1 MKPGW
6 QLFLMFLAWLYLF
19 LIFYEPVHSTDF
31 SITAY
36 SPSYIVMLVLEI
48 FILITLLIELI
59 LEIIIKF
66 TDKSLQKGKY
76 SLNQKILSKI
86 IVESGLI
93 IDLCLF
99 YSLYPK
105 GIEYFRFGKLL
116 RPFAIMYFHQYS
128 RRTATSIAKT
138 WKYILDVMLL
148 FFCMTTIFALVAV
161 KMVKQNIKEIQKDPT
176 LNVLIIYNIL

>member
-1 MKPGW
+1 M
-6 QLFLMFLAWLYLF
+6 AWLYLF

-36 SPSYIVMLVLEI
+36 SASYIVMLVLEI
-48 FILITLLIELI
+48 FILSSLLIELV

-66 TDKSLQKGKY
+66 TERNMHRISKKY
-76 SLNQKILSKI
+76 PLNFKLISKI

-138 WKYILDVMLL
+138 WKYILDMMLMVYL
-148 FFCMTTIFALVAV
+148 MVVIFALVAV
-161 KMVKQNIKEIQKDPT
+161 KMVKQKIDDVKNDPA
-176 LNVLIIYNIL
+176 LNVIYYIYLYIYYRQKMI